1 METWWMRFM
10 CTNSYLIVSSL
21 SMKVNFQ
28 MYKKRFQ
35 SSVLKV
41 KNRLGLPQV
50 LREKETLKFIASW
63 VPVEFC
69 ITNVLMSLPEN
80 DTNIQSWRFS
90 LKNLRVLKNQ
100 AGWTNICF
108 SSGSNTSCRMHSGQ
122 IFQAYTFVKIQIMY
136 W

>member
-50 LREKETLKFIASW
+50 LREKETLKFIAS
-63 VPVEFC
+63 
-69 ITNVLMSLPEN
+69 
-80 DTNIQSWRFS
+80 
-90 LKNLRVLKNQ
+90 
-100 AGWTNICF
+100 
-108 SSGSNTSCRMHSGQ
+108 
-122 IFQAYTFVKIQIMY
+122 
-136 W
+136 